1 MKKYVLLVATTLI
14 FGTSTMI
21 AQDVKLGAKA
31 GVNFAKLSGEALE
44 DADGRTGFHVG
55 FLAEMP
61 LSERFAIQPELVYS
75 QQGLQS
81 KESFDGTEFETK
93 VKLDYLNVPVMAKF
107 YLIDGLSIEAGP
119 QFGFNIN
126 AKQEL
131 EVTGGDTDGDFEI
144 TGEDDIKDEV
154 SGFDLG
160 IGGGLAYQLDNG
172 LFFQGRY
179 IYGLSNVPED
189 VDDAQ
194 GEDVED
200 DLVNSVLSLSVGFKF

>member
-31 GVNFAKLSGEALE
+31 GVNFAKLSGEAVE

-55 FLAEMP
+55 FLAEIP

-81 KESFDGTEFETK
+81 KETFDGTEFETK

>member
-55 FLAEMP
+55 FLAEIP

>member
-31 GVNFAKLSGEALE
+31 GVNFAKLSGEAVE

-55 FLAEMP
+55 FLAEIP

-81 KESFDGTEFETK
+81 KETFDGTEFETK

-131 EVTGGDTDGDFEI
+131 EVTGGDTDSDFEI

>member
-1 MKKYVLLVATTLI
+1 MKKLILVAIVVLFSTTT
-14 FGTSTMI
+14 F
-21 AQDVKLGAKA
+21 AQSLDLGLKA
-31 GVNFAKLSGEALE
+31 GVNFANINDVSGDL
-44 DADGRTGFHVG
+44 DGRTGFVVG
-55 FLAEMP
+55 AFVGGKFNDKIGMQADL
-61 LSERFAIQPELVYS
+61 LYS
-75 QQGLQS
+75 QQGAD
-81 KESFDGTEFETK
+81 FDIDK
-93 VKLDYLNVPVMAKF
+93 IDLNYVNVPVVIKYF
-107 YLIDGLSIEAGP
+107 LVKGLHIHAGP